1 MKKQKSLAKKK
12 KKSFNKNIDDIKNY
26 TEIFITEKYN
36 NLNKSLNGRIQQQ
49 TGGDRGKN
57 QWTGRQN
64 KKINQYEK

>member
-57 QWTGRQN
+57 Q
-64 KKINQYEK
+64 